1 MDRPQWEGEQRE
13 NAFQNPFL
21 DPRFDALRARGA
33 RAQAETMEISVLT
46 CPSAEK
52 IDLATHMMI
61 LL

>member
-21 DPRFDALRARGA
+21 DPRFEARRARA

-52 IDLATHMMI
+52 IDLATYMMI
-61 LL
+61 QL